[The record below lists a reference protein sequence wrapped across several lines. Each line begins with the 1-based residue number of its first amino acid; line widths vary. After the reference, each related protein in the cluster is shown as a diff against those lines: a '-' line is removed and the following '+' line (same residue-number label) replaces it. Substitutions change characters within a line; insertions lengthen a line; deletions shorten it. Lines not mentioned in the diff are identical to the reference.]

1 MASNQ
6 DRKQQWQNIL
16 QLTQQLKQMFADE
29 EWESM
34 TSLEAQ
40 RQEMLK
46 DYFET
51 PVSPAEAE
59 NIATEIKQMLR
70 INNEII
76 QGGQSKQ
83 SELSSSALQLS
94 SNRQA
99 IHAYHDMQK

>member
-1 MASNQ
+1 MPSEL

-16 QLTQQLKQMFADE
+16 QLTQQLKQMFASE

-34 TSLEAQ
+34 SSLEAQ
-40 RQEMLK
+40 RQQMLK

-59 NIATEIKQMLR
+59 DIASEIKQMLHT
-70 INNEII
+70 NNEII

-83 SELSSSALQLS
+83 SELSSSASQLS

>member
-46 DYFET
+46 GYFET

>member
-1 MASNQ
+1 
-6 DRKQQWQNIL
+6 
-16 QLTQQLKQMFADE
+16 
-29 EWESM
+29 
-34 TSLEAQ
+34 
-40 RQEMLK
+40 
-46 DYFET
+46 
-51 PVSPAEAE
+51 VSPAEAE